1 MPPDASCL
9 HCVIMLIAENPILT
23 GHLGDALA
31 SPAYR
36 QAALWYYAV
45 WFRSLPPNLV
55 DALPFCRYDPT
66 AYPSD

>member
-1 MPPDASCL
+1 MPLDASCV

-36 QAALWYYAV
+36 QAALW
-45 WFRSLPPNLV
+45 
-55 DALPFCRYDPT
+55 
-66 AYPSD
+66 